1 MPSPAVAA
9 LIERTK
15 LVTLI
20 GTGHLYSHFSNLALP
35 PLFLGLRAEFDVSF
49 LTLGT
54 AVAAANVASGLSQ
67 VPFGVMV
74 DRLGGR
80 LTLLIGLLMIGAGFV
95 LMGLVNEFWQIIAL
109 SAVVGA
115 GNGVFHPADYSIL
128 SARVEE
134 RYMGRAV
141 SIHGFTGY
149 AGWFVAPV
157 IMLTLD
163 AWLGWRGALAV
174 AGGAGLVIAAFVVW
188 QGASLTEGAGT
199 RPVQHDRFDFA
210 ESLRRSLDLVR
221 TRPMLMMFAFY
232 LLTSFTT
239 ASFMSFAIVAFGD
252 LHGASQE
259 DGGKILTAFFGAMSI
274 GVLLGGV
281 IADRTDRHG
290 LVTGT
295 VIGAAAVTI
304 VLAAF
309 GAVPLLA
316 VAVSIALGG
325 LLYGIA
331 MPSRDLLVRAATPPG
346 FIGIAFGFTSTG
358 LGIGGAIG
366 PVVCGWAMDA
376 GRPDWMFMLIAAVT
390 ALAVFAVFTG
400 RTADHGRDGR

>member
-1 MPSPAVAA
+1 MSSPARTE
-9 LIERTK
+9 LFERTK
-15 LVTLI
+15 LVSLI

-35 PLFLGLRAEFDVSF
+35 PLFLGLRSEFEVNF
-49 LTLGT
+49 VTLGT
-54 AVAAANVASGLSQ
+54 AVAVANLATGVSQ

-80 LTLLIGLLMIGAGFV
+80 VTLLIGLLMIGAGFV
-95 LMGLVNEFWQIIAL
+95 LMGLATEFWQIIAL
-109 SAVVGA
+109 SIVVGA

-149 AGWFVAPV
+149 VGWFVAPG
-157 IMLTLD
+157 IMLALD
-163 AWLGWRGALAV
+163 AWLGWRGALA
-174 AGGAGLVIAAFVVW
+174 ASGAAGLVIAAFVVW

-210 ESLRRSLDLVR
+210 ESLRRSLDLIR
-221 TRPMLMMFAFY
+221 SRPMLMLFAFY
-232 LLTSFTT
+232 FLTSFTT
-239 ASFMSFAIVAFGD
+239 ASLMSFAIVAFGD

-259 DGGKILTAFFGAMSI
+259 DGGKILTAYFGAMSI

-281 IADRTDRHG
+281 IADRTKRHG

-295 VIGAAAVTI
+295 AIGASAVTI
-304 VLAAF
+304 LLAAF
-309 GAVPLLA
+309 SGLPLLV
-316 VAVSIALGG
+316 VAISIALGG
-325 LLYGIA
+325 LLYGITT
-331 MPSRDLLVRAATPPG
+331 PSRDLLVRAATPPG

-366 PVVCGWAMDA
+366 PVVCGWTMDA
-376 GRPDWMFMLIAAVT
+376 GRPDWMFVLIAAVT
-390 ALAVFAVFTG
+390 ALAVFTVFSG
-400 RTADHGRDGR
+400 RPGDQRRDGR